1 MSATEAVLIS
11 TPEELRTWRR
21 RAWALF
27 GFITLTFAV
36 GVGLAVSSHKVDPF
50 DLFTFV
56 FPVVGIVILAQ
67 QPRNRIGWIL
77 LGAIG
82 GVLALSGV
90 LGSVETYGHL
100 HPGALAAAHVAAG
113 LEAPLWAPT
122 IGIMGIYLLL
132 LFPDGHALSK
142 RWGFVGWL
150 GGVGIG
156 GAWMLLTIL
165 PGKLDTTSFPDI
177 QNPLGIEALRPLI
190 PVAFMFIFLVPIS
203 IVLSAASLIVRF
215 RRSRGA
221 DRLQMKWLTS
231 AAAVV
236 GFAYA
241 MAFVVEPWTG
251 RTWSDAVQSLSVLTF
266 LLIPVAIGFA
276 ILKYRLY
283 DIDVVIN
290 RSLVYGALAAFITAV
305 YVAIVVGIGSAIGH
319 GASSPNLGLS
329 ILATAV
335 VALSFGWVRERV
347 QHVAN
352 RLVYGK
358 RATPY
363 EVLSEFS
370 ARTAGSFAALDL
382 LPRVARLLADATGAD
397 RSEVWLRL
405 GSNLVLEA
413 AWPSPE
419 GDQRVEAV
427 PMPEANVLPA
437 LPDVD
442 GAFAVSHQG
451 ELLGAL
457 AVRKSRGEALTPTDR
472 KVAADL
478 AGQAGLAL
486 RNVRLVEDLKA
497 SRQRIVAAQDQE
509 RRRLERNIHDGA
521 QQDLVTLSLA
531 TNLTLAKLDGVHP
544 AASEMLRPAA
554 DELKATLVELRELA
568 RGIHPAILTEEGLP
582 AALDSLAE
590 RSLVPVRV
598 EATVTGRFDPTIEA
612 TAYYVVSEALQNV
625 AKYAQ
630 ARTATVRAE
639 RRDGRLVVDVAD
651 DGVGGADAGRGSGL
665 RGLRDRVSAVGG
677 ELRLDSPAGRGTRL
691 TVELPAG

>member
-1 MSATEAVLIS
+1 MSSTEPSS

-27 GFITLTFAV
+27 VFITLSFAV
-36 GVGLAVSSHKVDPF
+36 GLGIAVSTHSVDAF
-50 DLFTFV
+50 DVFTFV
-56 FPVVGIVILAQ
+56 FPLVGIVILAQ

-90 LGSVETYGHL
+90 LGSIESYGHL
-100 HPGALAAAHVAAG
+100 HPGALPEAHLAAG
-113 LEAPLWAPT
+113 LEAPLWAPV

-132 LFPDGHALSK
+132 LFPDGRALSP
-142 RWGFVGWL
+142 RWKTVGWL

-156 GAWMLLTIL
+156 ATWILLTVL
-165 PGKLDTTSFPDI
+165 PGKLDTTSFPNI
-177 QNPLGIEALRPLI
+177 QNPLGIEALRPFT
-190 PVAFMFIFLVPIS
+190 PVVFVFIFLIPIS
-203 IVLSAASLIVRF
+203 IALSAASLIVRF
-215 RRSRGA
+215 RRSRGV
-221 DRLQMKWLTS
+221 DRLQMKWLAS

-236 GFAYA
+236 GFAYV
-241 MAFVVEPWTG
+241 MAFVVQPWTG
-251 RTWSDAVQSLSVLTF
+251 ATWSNAVQSSSVLTF

-347 QHVAN
+347 QRVAN

-370 ARTAGSFAALDL
+370 ARTAGAFVTEDL
-382 LPRVARLLADATGAD
+382 LPRVARLLGDATGAE

-405 GSNLVLEA
+405 DSRFVREA
-413 AWPSPE
+413 IWPSAYGGTE
-419 GDQRVEAV
+419 LLAV
-427 PMPEANVLPA
+427 GMAEPGVLPE

-442 GAFAVSHQG
+442 HAFPVSHQG

-457 AVRKSRGEALTPTDR
+457 ALRKARGDALTPTDQ
-472 KVAADL
+472 KVVEDL
-478 AGQAGLAL
+478 AGQAGLVL
-486 RNVRLVEDLKA
+486 RNVRLVEELKA
-497 SRQRIVAAQDQE
+497 SRQRIVAAQDLE
-509 RRRLERNIHDGA
+509 RRRLERDIHDGA
-521 QQDLVTLSLA
+521 QRDLVELSVAAKTTL
-531 TNLTLAKLDGVHP
+531 TKLDGRHP
-544 AASEMLRPAA
+544 AASGMLREATE
-554 DELKATLVELRELA
+554 ELQATLVELRELA
-568 RGIHPAILTEEGLP
+568 RGVHPAILTEQGIP
-582 AALDSLAE
+582 AALRSLAE

-598 EATVTGRFDPTIEA
+598 EANVEGRFDPTIEV

-625 AKYAQ
+625 QKYAR
-630 ARTATVRAE
+630 ASAATVRAE
-639 RRDGRLVVDVAD
+639 QEGGRLRIDVAD
-651 DGVGGADAGRGSGL
+651 DGVGGAEVTGGSGL
-665 RGLRDRVSAVGG
+665 RGLIDRVSAVGG
-677 ELRLDSPAGRGTRL
+677 ELRIHSPVGGGTRL